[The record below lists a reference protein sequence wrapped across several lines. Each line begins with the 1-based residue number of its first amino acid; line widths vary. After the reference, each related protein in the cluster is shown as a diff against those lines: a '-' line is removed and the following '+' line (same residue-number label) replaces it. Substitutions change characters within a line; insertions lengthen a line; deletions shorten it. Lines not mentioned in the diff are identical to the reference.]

1 MFNYPKFFRIENRVP
16 KIRAGKTLF
25 EQMCHMNRVFG
36 FVIFSK
42 TLTAR
47 VYHNRT
53 IEYNMEA
60 ITKKQLKITA
70 GFHTGME

>member
-1 MFNYPKFFRIENRVP
+1 
-16 KIRAGKTLF
+16 
-25 EQMCHMNRVFG
+25 MCHMNRVFG

-53 IEYNMEA
+53 TEYNMEA

>member
-1 MFNYPKFFRIENRVP
+1 
-16 KIRAGKTLF
+16 
-25 EQMCHMNRVFG
+25 MNRVFG
-36 FVIFSK
+36 FVIFSE
-42 TLTAR
+42 TVLAR

-53 IEYNMEA
+53 TEDIMEA